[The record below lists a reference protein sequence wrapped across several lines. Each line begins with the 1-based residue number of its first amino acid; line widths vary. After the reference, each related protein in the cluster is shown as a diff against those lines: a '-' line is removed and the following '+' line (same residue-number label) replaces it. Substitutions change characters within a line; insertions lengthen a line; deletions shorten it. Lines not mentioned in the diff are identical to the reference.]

1 MDNEIDKRDSEDFE
15 LIRKVRIETIKE
27 FATRLKEYKYRSSDW
42 SHGGHPFVVE
52 EDDIDTCANEMM
64 EEFR

>member
-15 LIRKVRIETIKE
+15 LIRKVRADTIKT
-27 FATRLKEYKYRSSDW
+27 FAEKVKANRDRLFNYIYSGRYFNEQ
-42 SHGGHPFVVE
+42 
-52 EDDIDTCANEMM
+52 IDNLANEMM